1 MSDTPL
7 RMPEIRTIGLAEPF
21 AWLRAGW
28 RDFLAIPASALLYG
42 AGLSAISALIFWALW
57 RTGSAELFFV
67 LLGGFLLIGPL
78 LAMGLY
84 EAARRLETGA
94 RVTFLDMIWVR
105 PAIRREFI
113 LLGLLLVFLYLL
125 WTRMAHVIYA
135 VSTSRILRTPEQFLD
150 FALTTTEGQLMVLV
164 TLLTGAGV
172 AFVNFSLAVI
182 AAPML
187 LDTRYH
193 VFLALAASVKAVN
206 RNFFPMLLWAVII
219 TLLTLI
225 GIAAAFAGLAVVFPV
240 IGFASWH
247 AYRGLTAPRNAPA
260 P

>member
-7 RMPEIRTIGLAEPF
+7 KMPEIRTIGLTAPF
-21 AWLRAGW
+21 DWLRAGW
-28 RDFLAIPASALLYG
+28 NDFRRIPASALLYG

-67 LLGGFLLIGPL
+67 LLGGFLLIGPM
-78 LAMGLY
+78 LAIGLY

-94 RVTFLDMIWVR
+94 PVSIGDMVWVR
-105 PAIRREFI
+105 TAVRREFI

-135 VSTSRILRTPEQFLD
+135 VSTSRIIRTPEQFLD
-150 FALTTTEGQLMVLV
+150 FALTTTEGQLMLV
-164 TLLTGAGV
+164 MALLTGGFV
-172 AFVNFSLAVI
+172 AFVNFALAVI

-187 LDTRYH
+187 LDSRYH

-219 TLLTLI
+219 TLLTLA
-225 GIAAAFAGLAVVFPV
+225 GIAAAFIGLAVVFPV

-247 AYRGLTAPRNAPA
+247 AYRGLTSDLRAEA
-260 P
+260 